1 MPDGEGPWTDAG
13 PVEAQ
18 IQELERQ
25 IEHLVRSNLEMREY
39 LAETPDADLRAA
51 IGENIVRK
59 VTIAR
64 RRAIIEDLCKLMP
77 NRSVASAVQLS
88 QSDAMDTS
96 GGDVRDGVH
105 L

>member
-59 VTIAR
+59 VCCFDVHRTLPLDVGGLQR
-64 RRAIIEDLCKLMP
+64 RR
-77 NRSVASAVQLS
+77 
-88 QSDAMDTS
+88 
-96 GGDVRDGVH
+96 
-105 L
+105 